1 LEEIAEAESDLL
13 VDFKD
18 DQLKDAKRDA
28 ENLFGDMTAFIKIE

>member
-1 LEEIAEAESDLL
+1 MEEIAEAESDLL

-18 DQLKDAKRDA
+18 NQLNEAKRDA